1 MENIM
6 TVVYTV
12 FVFLVSLCFGSFLN
26 VVIYRL
32 PNKMNLATPPSH
44 CTSCNH
50 ELKWYDNIPII
61 SYLMLKGK
69 CRYCGAKI
77 SPRYLIVEVS
87 VAIIS
92 TLIFLKFGLSFISL
106 FGILFF
112 MLLVAISFID
122 IEHWIIPDSLV
133 IGLII
138 IGIASMFLGERVI
151 EFKGEIIKVDY
162 ISRLIGA
169 GGVAVFFLIVLLIEK
184 LIKREIFGGGDIKL
198 MFGAVLILGWQLLCL
213 GFIISCVMSCLIQIP
228 ILIYKENKRRS
239 EEKEKAE
246 KELLKTLINV
256 EEKPLS
262 DEEGKE
268 VVKEDNIEDT
278 EEKSEDRNNSS
289 EEDEVEEK
297 GKKGY
302 FPFGPYLA
310 IGFMIAFVFGV
321 DILSWYLGVLII

>member
-1 MENIM
+1 METVM
-6 TVVYTV
+6 TVVYSV

-69 CRYCGAKI
+69 CRYCGKKI
-77 SPRYLIVEVS
+77 SPRYFIVEVS
-87 VAIIS
+87 VAVIS
-92 TLIFLKFGLSFISL
+92 TLIFLKFGLSFTSL

-122 IEHWIIPDSLV
+122 IEHWIIPDSLI

-138 IGIASMFLGERVI
+138 IGVASVFLGERVI
-151 EFKGEIIKVDY
+151 AFKGEEIKIDY

-169 GGVAVFFLIVLLIEK
+169 GGVVVFFLIVIIIEK
-184 LIKREIFGGGDIKL
+184 LLKKEIFGGGDIKL
-198 MFGAVLILGWQLLCL
+198 MFGAALILGWQLLCL
-213 GFIISCVMSCLIQIP
+213 GFIISCVLSCLIQIP
-228 ILIYKENKRRS
+228 ILIYRESKRKKEERRQS
-239 EEKEKAE
+239 EE
-246 KELLKTLINV
+246 ELLKTVTAIEESSSTTESIDKGV
-256 EEKPLS
+256 ESIEIIV
-262 DEEGKE
+262 EGKD
-268 VVKEDNIEDT
+268 EDNKIE
-278 EEKSEDRNNSS
+278 
-289 EEDEVEEK
+289 EVEEK
-297 GKKGY
+297 GRKGY